1 MTHIGTPS
9 VQVEFME
16 AAVQMRE
23 VSHRLRPSGL
33 ADDGFLLELYAQTRA
48 GERMLSG
55 MNESQ
60 WELFLQMQFRLREA
74 SYRTSWPMAVD
85 EIICSES
92 GPAIGRVLTGLTAE
106 GMCLVDIAIVREKQ
120 RQGFGTQ
127 VIQNLQHE
135 CAGQNWKMRL
145 QVLKGSPAEELYR
158 RLGFKV
164 TGEDP
169 LRRQMVWDRMKV

>member
-1 MTHIGTPS
+1 MTHAGTPS
-9 VQVEFME
+9 VQVELME
-16 AAVQMRE
+16 AAVQMR
-23 VSHRLRPSGL
+23 VSHRLRPSDS

-55 MNESQ
+55 MNELQ
-60 WELFLQMQFRLREA
+60 WELFLQMQFRLRQG
-74 SYRTSWPMAVD
+74 SYRTTYPTAVD
-85 EIICSES
+85 QIICADS
-92 GPAIGRVLTGLTAE
+92 GIPIGRVLTHRTAGGL
-106 GMCLVDIAIVREKQ
+106 CLVDIAVVREKQ
-120 RQGFGTQ
+120 RQGIGTQ

-145 QVLKGSPAEELYR
+145 QVLKGSQAEKLYQ
-158 RLGFKV
+158 RLGFEA